1 MQNQMKTATRTAAR
15 TAAMIGLALS
25 GLALTGCTR
34 SSQFEGM
41 LHYGNLMSAESAQMS
56 EDGAKEQIL
65 ALAESYGLETEY
77 IGEDRMHFI
86 AMAPIYTVSQP
97 DGGVEERRDPRV
109 VNVEVKFGKELGRR
123 AYRYYCWVEGVE
135 PLHYDAED
143 RTRFALALLAL
154 REIFEKPI
162 ATDFLGN

>member
-1 MQNQMKTATRTAAR
+1 MRKIMHTQFKATGRTV
-15 TAAMIGLALS
+15 AMVGLTLAGLAL
-25 GLALTGCTR
+25 AGCTR

-41 LHYGNLMSAESAQMS
+41 LHYGNLMSAETAQMS

-65 ALAESYGLETEY
+65 ALAESYGLEAEY
-77 IGEDRMHFI
+77 IGEDRMHFV
-86 AMAPIYTVSQP
+86 AMAPVYTVSQP
-97 DGGVEERRDPRV
+97 DGAVEERQDPRV

-135 PLHYDAED
+135 PVHYEADD
-143 RTRFALALLAL
+143 RARYALALLAL

-162 ATDFLGN
+162 ATDFLAK